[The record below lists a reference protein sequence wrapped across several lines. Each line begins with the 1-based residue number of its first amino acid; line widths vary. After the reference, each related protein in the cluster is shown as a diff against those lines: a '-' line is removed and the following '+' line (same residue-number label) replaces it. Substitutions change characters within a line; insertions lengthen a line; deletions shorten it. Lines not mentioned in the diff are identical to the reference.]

1 MDEDSG
7 DSDSDELD
15 HRYYLWSDY
24 DSYFIS
30 NPFLEVVY
38 LFHVKKYIHRK
49 YSLINFTALQLTV
62 FMHLVHLE
70 VPHTEFGSSYFFQIT
85 FSENSYDCSTSKEH
99 WSRRRS
105 HIRSQK
111 L

>member
-1 MDEDSG
+1 MNEDSG

-38 LFHVKKYIHRK
+38 LFQVKKYITYYEIFLDQLHCTTT
-49 YSLINFTALQLTV
+49 YCIHAL
-62 FMHLVHLE
+62 
-70 VPHTEFGSSYFFQIT
+70 
-85 FSENSYDCSTSKEH
+85 
-99 WSRRRS
+99 
-105 HIRSQK
+105 
-111 L
+111 

>member
-15 HRYYLWSDY
+15 HRYSLWSDY

-38 LFHVKKYIHRK
+38 LFHVKKVYT
-49 YSLINFTALQLTV
+49 Y
-62 FMHLVHLE
+62 
-70 VPHTEFGSSYFFQIT
+70 
-85 FSENSYDCSTSKEH
+85 
-99 WSRRRS
+99 
-105 HIRSQK
+105 
-111 L
+111 